1 MFSKIGEKIKALAE
15 VLCWLLIIASLI
27 AGLITISTVNFV
39 IGIAVIIIGAI
50 CSWFASFLLYGF
62 GELIDKTVQNE
73 KNTAEIKK
81 LLKQQIVKE
90 TEQENVNKT
99 EQQSA

>member
-27 AGLITISTVNFV
+27 AGLITISTVNFI

-50 CSWFASFLLYGF
+50 CSHNRA
-62 GELIDKTVQNE
+62 KTR
-73 KNTAEIKK
+73 KTIKK
-81 LLKQQIVKE
+81 NFFFRQNLHE
-90 TEQENVNKT
+90 
-99 EQQSA
+99 